1 MKPPETP
8 FPKHWL
14 YYIVLKLALLAAA
27 LALGLKFY
35 GYW

>member
-14 YYIVLKLALLAAA
+14 FYIVLKLVLLAAA

>member
-14 YYIVLKLALLAAA
+14 SYIVLKLAMLALA

>member
-1 MKPPETP
+1 MKRPETP

-14 YYIVLKLALLAAA
+14 AYIAIKLGLLAAA
-27 LALGLKFY
+27 LALGLKLY

>member
-14 YYIVLKLALLAAA
+14 YYIVLTLALLAAA
-27 LALGLKFY
+27 LALGLMLF